1 MLERVGWLS
10 LSASS
15 TVRYLSS
22 NRSVSQVYQVSST
35 IVLVAPKTP
44 KATQVLPLTTAVD
57 TTVAKLDADTEADV
71 SPV

>member
-15 TVRYLSS
+15 TVRHLSS
-22 NRSVSQVYQVSST
+22 NRSVSQVYQVPST

-44 KATQVLPLTTAVD
+44 KATQVLPLTTAVVA
-57 TTVAKLDADTEADV
+57 TIAKLDADTEADV